1 MRTILIAPLITLAT
15 QAGAKEITAGKLL
28 KHYDGNDPIASNLA
42 QEYLNGMANSMAN
55 FIAYAKMKDKSL
67 MCPPSQIYLNSE
79 VLVDYLR
86 LQVAADQQHAKHP
99 ASAVILRSFL
109 ALFPCLD

>member
-1 MRTILIAPLITLAT
+1 MRTLLIAFLMTLAT

-42 QEYLNGMANSMAN
+42 QSYLNGMANSMAN

-67 MCPPSQIYLNSE
+67 MCPPSQMVLNSE
-79 VLVDYLR
+79 VLADYLR
-86 LQVAADQQHAKHP
+86 IQITVDQKNANYP
-99 ASAVILRSFL
+99 ASAVTLRAFL